1 MRDLR
6 KGIRDYLMLRRG
18 LGFKLVKHEAGLEE
32 FASFLE
38 RKRGTH
44 ITSELALEWATL
56 PAHHQPCQWTARL
69 TIVRGFARYWSA
81 VDPVTEVPP
90 LGLLPYRPTRARPY
104 FYSDQEIQQLLKAAK
119 ARPSCDPLRP
129 WTYHCFFG
137 LLAVTGLR
145 LSEAVNLHAEDL
157 DWSEG
162 ILTIRG
168 AKFGKSRLVPLHA
181 STCKVLADYAKRR
194 DRRFGPRAEAHFF
207 VNKNGNR
214 LDQGEVHRMFYN
226 LSRQIGLRAAGGGRG
241 PRLHDFRHRFALETL
256 LRWYRNGEDPERR
269 LPILS
274 TYLGHAH
281 VTDTYW
287 YLTGTPELLP
297 SEKSALT
304 RSPPTG
310 IRFACCCSSH
320 RNGYASHHPS
330 WIWITWTHLSSE
342 RSWITWRPVAAT
354 VLAAATCVSLRC
366 GPFSAT
372 RHWRRRCTPGPF
384 NACWRFPTNDSH
396 VPWLV
401 F

>member
-18 LGFKLVKHEAGLEE
+18 LGFKLVKHEAGLEK

-38 RKRGTH
+38 RKRSAH

-56 PAHHQPCQWTARL
+56 PADHQPCQWTARL

-90 LGLLPYRPTRARPY
+90 LGLLPYRPARARPY

-157 DWSEG
+157 DWSGG

-168 AKFGKSRLVPLHA
+168 AKFGKSRLIPLHA

-207 VNKNGNR
+207 VNKNGHR
-214 LDQGEVHRMFYN
+214 LDKGEVHRMFYI
-226 LSRQIGLRAAGGGRG
+226 LSRQIGLRAAGAVEARACTI
-241 PRLHDFRHRFALETL
+241 F
-256 LRWYRNGEDPERR
+256 
-269 LPILS
+269 
-274 TYLGHAH
+274 
-281 VTDTYW
+281 VTD
-287 YLTGTPELLP
+287 LP
-297 SEKSALT
+297 SRLCCAGIETAKIPSGAC
-304 RSPPTG
+304 RSCLPTSG
-310 IRFACCCSSH
+310 
-320 RNGYASHHPS
+320 
-330 WIWITWTHLSSE
+330 
-342 RSWITWRPVAAT
+342 
-354 VLAAATCVSLRC
+354 
-366 GPFSAT
+366 
-372 RHWRRRCTPGPF
+372 
-384 NACWRFPTNDSH
+384 
-396 VPWLV
+396 
-401 F
+401 